1 MGKLIITPLAGG
13 ILTAFHDGGRLC
25 QLDWNKM
32 DEEPRC
38 GDIYRAKISSVNR
51 NIQAA
56 FAGLGG
62 QNGYLQLGENDK
74 IKTGDELTLQVSKEA
89 VKTKLPVMT
98 RQLSF
103 PGKYLVFLPG
113 GRGLHLSHKLEQNA
127 VPEQLTKALLALSE
141 NCGII
146 LRTNAAQAEPEEI
159 LREAGRLQKLTEE
172 ITVRAA
178 HSVCP
183 ARLYRDD
190 EPWLASLRDRNAA
203 EIEEILTDDKVLYEK
218 AEGWLRMR
226 QPEDLK
232 KLRFYADQQLSLNAL
247 YSLEKALEKALEK
260 RVWLKSGGYLVIEPT
275 EAMTV
280 IDVNTGKNE
289 GHKSFEETIFQT
301 NLEAAEEIAVQ
312 LCLRGISGS
321 IIIDFINMR
330 EEEHRKMLLER
341 LESCVRTDPVHTEV
355 LDMTKLGLV
364 EMTREKRTAPLARKL
379 AAAGL

>member
-13 ILTAFHDGGRLC
+13 ILTAFHDGGRLR

-127 VPEQLTKALLALSE
+127 VPEQLTK
-141 NCGII
+141 
-146 LRTNAAQAEPEEI
+146 
-159 LREAGRLQKLTEE
+159 
-172 ITVRAA
+172 V
-178 HSVCP
+178 
-183 ARLYRDD
+183 
-190 EPWLASLRDRNAA
+190 AS
-203 EIEEILTDDKVLYEK
+203 
-218 AEGWLRMR
+218 
-226 QPEDLK
+226 
-232 KLRFYADQQLSLNAL
+232 
-247 YSLEKALEKALEK
+247 
-260 RVWLKSGGYLVIEPT
+260 
-275 EAMTV
+275 
-280 IDVNTGKNE
+280 
-289 GHKSFEETIFQT
+289 
-301 NLEAAEEIAVQ
+301 
-312 LCLRGISGS
+312 
-321 IIIDFINMR
+321 
-330 EEEHRKMLLER
+330 ER
-341 LESCVRTDPVHTEV
+341 LEGQDIILPFQAPDGEILLRGQTE
-355 LDMTKLGLV
+355 T
-364 EMTREKRTAPLARKL
+364 T
-379 AAAGL
+379 AAGSGFSIEDGHPGIGFADLPADLPGGLHGDETFGNQVLRQQ